1 MKISLPGRR
10 SPNLEDRRGAP
21 RMRGAGMPIPL
32 GLGAGLG
39 IPGVI
44 ITVIL
49 LLVMNSGVL
58 GGGGGGVGLDSP
70 FQNLPGAQE
79 PGSNPIP
86 PESDPD
92 AGLVDFVSAV
102 LDDVQGV
109 WADTYANAGNEYPPA
124 RLVLFEEA
132 TQTGCGVGSA
142 ATGPFYCPPDE
153 TVYLDLG
160 FFRELASRFDAPG
173 DFAQAYVI
181 GHEIAHHLQNVSGL
195 SEDVRAAQQRNPDEA
210 NELSIRLELQADCLA
225 GVWGYTARQRG
236 IVEDGDVEEAL
247 TAAAAIGDD
256 RIQGEASGRTDPE
269 TWTHGS
275 SEQRVTWFR
284 RGFESGDPNDCDT
297 FGGDI

>member
-1 MKISLPGRR
+1 MKISLPRRR

-21 RMRGAGMPIPL
+21 RMGGGGMPLPI
-32 GLGAGLG
+32 GLAGGLG
-39 IPGVI
+39 IPGTI
-44 ITVIL
+44 IIVVLFL
-49 LLVMNSGVL
+49 LMNSGVF
-58 GGGGGGVGLDSP
+58 GGGGGGTGFDSP
-70 FQNLPGAQE
+70 FNNLPGAQ
-79 PGSNPIP
+79 PGANPIP

-92 AGLVDFVSAV
+92 RDLVDFVSAV

-109 WADTYANAGNEYPPA
+109 WAETYSQAANEYPPA

-160 FFRELASRFDAPG
+160 FFRELSARFDAPG

-181 GHEIAHHLQNVSGL
+181 AHEIAHHLQNVTGISD
-195 SEDVRAAQQRNPDEA
+195 EVREGQRRDPDEA

-225 GVWGYTARQRG
+225 GVWGYTARQRD
-236 IVEDGDVEEAL
+236 ILSAGDLEEAL
-247 TAAAAIGDD
+247 TAASAIGDD
-256 RIQGEASGRTDPE
+256 RLQREATGRIDRD

-275 SEQRVTWFR
+275 SEQRVEWFR
-284 RGFESGDPNDCDT
+284 RGFDTGDPNQCDT